1 MSEPTTIH
9 AGDTWEWTRDESDY
23 PAGTWTL
30 TYYLRNASAAYNV
43 VATADG
49 TTHSVSVPAATTA
62 AYKPGRYDWI
72 ARVTAGTDSFTVGT
86 GSLTVLPNL
95 GATGAQDGR
104 TYARRVLDA
113 IEAVLEGRAS
123 HDQASYSIG
132 NRSLSRM
139 SIAELM
145 TFRDKFKAEV
155 LKEERAARIAAG
167 LGVGKI
173 QVRF

>member
-9 AGDTWEWTRDESDY
+9 AGDTWEWTRTEAEY
-23 PAGTWTL
+23 PAGTWSL
-30 TYYLRNASAAYNV
+30 TYHLRNASAAYNV
-43 VATADG
+43 TATADG

-62 AYKPGRYDWI
+62 TYKPGRYDWI
-72 ARVTAGTDSFTVGT
+72 ARVTDGTDTFTVDT
-86 GSLTVLPNL
+86 GSLTILPNL

-104 TYARRVLDA
+104 SYERRVLDA

-145 TFRDKFKAEV
+145 TFRDKFKAAV
-155 LKEERAARIAAG
+155 LKQEREARLAKG
-167 LGVGKI
+167 LGVPRV